1 MEHNQMVT
9 GVVTT
14 DETMCISYTEVCH
27 LHHIS
32 EDELNELLEYGLFA
46 HLTSSITQ
54 ASFDQGMLNR
64 IHSARRLQIDLGI
77 NSPGV
82 VAILELRDELDEL
95 RNQLAILR
103 RHVDV
108 A

>member
-1 MEHNQMVT
+1 MEHNQMIA
-9 GVVTT
+9 GVLVNDDSTT
-14 DETMCISYTEVCH
+14 ITYTQVCRMH
-27 LHHIS
+27 NIP
-32 EDELNELLEYGLFA
+32 ENELNDLLEYGLFRQV
-46 HLTSSITQ
+46 TTSITQ
-54 ASFDQGMLNR
+54 TSFNQDMLNR
-64 IHSARRLQIDLGI
+64 IHSARRLQSDLGV

-82 VAILELRDELDEL
+82 VLILELRDELDEL